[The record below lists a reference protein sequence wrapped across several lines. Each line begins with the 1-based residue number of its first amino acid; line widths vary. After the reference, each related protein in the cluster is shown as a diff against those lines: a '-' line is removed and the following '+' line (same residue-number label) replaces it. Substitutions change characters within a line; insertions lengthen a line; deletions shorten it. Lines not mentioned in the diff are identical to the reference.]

1 MSPKHAGR
9 AVLVGAL
16 ALALSAPAA
25 AQAAGAPVA
34 TTGGVSAR
42 TTTGVTLKGRVNPN
56 GAATRYHFEYGISRQ
71 YGATTPRT
79 PAGGNASTRRVSA
92 AITGLAPATTY
103 HYRIIAENRF
113 DIRRGEDRT
122 FRTRVEPLG
131 LSLSASPNPVL
142 WNDPMTVSGTLSGT
156 NNAGRQVV
164 LQYQQ
169 WPYTSGFLTYGNPLL
184 TDAAGAFAFPLTNLG
199 INTQARVVLPD
210 KPAVASPVVLLEAL
224 VRVRTDVKTKRYRH
238 SKRVRFSGT
247 VTPAVDK
254 EQMQIQR
261 RTAGT
266 WEVVRTMR
274 ARHRKGGRSSSFRKS
289 LLIRHTGRYRVFAN
303 VASGA
308 YSPAAGREV
317 KVRIR

>member
-1 MSPKHAGR
+1 
-9 AVLVGAL
+9 
-16 ALALSAPAA
+16 
-25 AQAAGAPVA
+25 
-34 TTGGVSAR
+34 
-42 TTTGVTLKGRVNPN
+42 VTYP
-56 GAATRYHFEYGISRQ
+56 
-71 YGATTPRT
+71 
-79 PAGGNASTRRVSA
+79 
-92 AITGLAPATTY
+92 
-103 HYRIIAENRF
+103 YRIIAENRF

-122 FRTRVEPLG
+122 FKTRVEPLG
-131 LSLSASPNPVL
+131 LSLSATPNPVL

-169 WPYTSGFLTYGNPLL
+169 WPYTSGFLAYGNALL
-184 TDAAGAFAFPLTNLG
+184 TDATGAFAFPLTNLG

-261 RTAGT
+261 HTAGT

-274 ARHRKGGRSSSFRKS
+274 AGHRKGGRSSSFRKS